1 MGLLYFFS
9 SLYFGVVGA
18 ILALLLRVQLS
29 VPNNDF
35 LQAAYYNQAVTM
47 HGLIMIFWFLSP
59 LGIALFN
66 YLVPLQIG
74 AKDLA
79 FPRLNA
85 LTFWLFLAGGLMA
98 VLSFFVPGGAAAA
111 GWTSYEPLAGP
122 VFSPGPGPTLTYL
135 GLMMMAAS
143 VTVGSVN
150 FIATILWLRKP
161 GMKLLQMPMFTWFA
175 LFTVV
180 AMLFAF
186 PSIIAAFLLVLSDR
200 LLGTVLYAPPSVL
213 GVPGIDPSLL
223 WDDLFWFFGHP
234 EVYIVLL
241 PAFGVIADL
250 TPAFTGRPLAGKN
263 WILLSTAV
271 IVLPISFGVWMH
283 HMFLTGIP
291 SLLQEVFDASTEV
304 ISIPFGIIVIMFILS
319 MVRGR
324 VQFKTPFLF
333 VIGALV
339 LFIIGGIMGVF
350 LSSPVLDRVFY
361 GSYFVVSHFHYVM
374 VGATIFGLFAGIY
387 YWLPRMTSKMFS
399 EKLGRLHF
407 ILSFVGFNI
416 LYAPMML
423 MSDMPRRI
431 FTYQSIGDW
440 AQLNGIATIGAF
452 IFAGAQIVIAYNLL
466 HTWFRG
472 TPSGPNP
479 WSSEDLEWSSP
490 AEGATPAV
498 HVESEPAGGWIG
510 QLSSAAS
517 VSPATGGGES
527 YSAGVAGHEVHL
539 SSRPL
544 TLSVGVML
552 FLTGA
557 ALYPGILPMGLM
569 LLGVVIVGYSMVG
582 WAWDDIRDRFTGP
595 PEMEGGDRWPFDA
608 VSKIKLG
615 MWVFL
620 SSEMVLFGTL
630 LGAYVFIREAALQWP
645 AAGSVHDIP
654 LATANTLVLVTSGFT
669 MVMAIYAIR
678 KGDMRGL
685 LAWLA
690 ATFVLGSV
698 FIGVKMSE
706 WAGLVSGPT
715 PFVPGSTNA
724 VTAIAASVYYVIVGL
739 HGAHVVAGLIILVY
753 LMKKTT
759 KGGYT
764 KERHEAIENF
774 ALYWAFVEI
783 VWCFVFPLFYLL

>member
-1 MGLLYFFS
+1 
-9 SLYFGVVGA
+9 
-18 ILALLLRVQLS
+18 LLRVQLS

-66 YLVPLQIG
+66 YFVPLQIG

-85 LTFWLFLAGGLMA
+85 LTYWLFLAGGLMA
-98 VLSFFVPGGAAAA
+98 VFSFFVPGGAAAA
-111 GWTSYEPLAGP
+111 GWTSYQPLAGP
-122 VFSPGPGPTLTYL
+122 VYSPGPGPTLTYL
-135 GLMMMAAS
+135 GLMLMAAS

-150 FIATILWLRKP
+150 FIATILWLRRP
-161 GMKLLQMPMFTWFA
+161 GMTLMKMPMFTWFA

-200 LLGTVLYAPPSVL
+200 LIGTVLYAPPSVL

-241 PAFGVIADL
+241 PAFGVIANV
-250 TPAFTGRPLAGKN
+250 TPAFTGRPLAGKT

-291 SLLQEVFDASTEV
+291 SILQEVFDASTEV

-339 LFIIGGIMGVF
+339 LFVIGGIMGVF

-387 YWLPRMTSKMFS
+387 YWLPKMTGKMYS
-399 EKLGRLHF
+399 EKLGKLHF
-407 ILSFVGFNI
+407 VLSFVGFNV

-423 MSDMPRRI
+423 LSDMPRRI
-431 FTYQSIGDW
+431 FTYQNIGNW
-440 AQLNGIATIGAF
+440 AQLNGIATVGAF
-452 IFAGAQIVIAYNLL
+452 VFAGAQIVIAYNLL

-472 TPSGPNP
+472 APAGPNP

-490 AEGATPAV
+490 VAGSTPVAPAEP
-498 HVESEPAGGWIG
+498 EPAGGWIG
-510 QLSSAAS
+510 QLTSPGSANS
-517 VSPATGGGES
+517 TPAPAGANLAA
-527 YSAGVAGHEVHL
+527 AGVHEAHL

-544 TLSVGVML
+544 TLSIGVMF

-557 ALYPGILPMGLM
+557 ALYPGIMPMGLM
-569 LLGVVIVGYSMVG
+569 GLGVAVAAYSLVG
-582 WAWDDIRDRFTGP
+582 WAWDDLRDKFNGP
-595 PEMEGGDRWPFDA
+595 PEIEGGDRWPFDA
-608 VSKIKLG
+608 VSKMKVG

-630 LGAYVFIREAALQWP
+630 LGAYIFIREAALQWP
-645 AAGSVHDIP
+645 APASVHDIP

-678 KGDMRGL
+678 RGDQRGL
-685 LAWLA
+685 LRWLA

-698 FIGVKMSE
+698 FIGVKVSE
-706 WAGLVSGPT
+706 WVGLASGPT
-715 PFVPGSTNA
+715 PFLPSSANA
-724 VTAIAASVYYVIVGL
+724 VTSLASSVYYVIVGL
-739 HGAHVVAGLIILVY
+739 HGAHVVAGLIILIY

-759 KGGYT
+759 SGGYT
-764 KERHEAIENF
+764 KDKHEGVENF